1 MCQTE
6 ATNTK
11 DSTVKTTIMEVLTA
25 FQKLFCV
32 QIFHVKNPRKEKHFW
47 RVSIYSVIRIY
58 HTLSQETKIYL
69 SYHIKKLK
77 LDKVKII
84 PLL

>member
-11 DSTVKTTIMEVLTA
+11 GFYSKNYYHGSTYCIPKIVLN
-25 FQKLFCV
+25 V

-58 HTLSQETKIYL
+58 HTLSQGN
-69 SYHIKKLK
+69 
-77 LDKVKII
+77 
-84 PLL
+84 